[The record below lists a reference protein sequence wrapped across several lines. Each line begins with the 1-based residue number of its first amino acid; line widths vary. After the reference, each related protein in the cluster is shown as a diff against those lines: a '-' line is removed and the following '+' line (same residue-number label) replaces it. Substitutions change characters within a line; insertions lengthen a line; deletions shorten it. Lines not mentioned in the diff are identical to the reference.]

1 MHRFRTLFIRVAC
14 AVYDALILF
23 ALWILATALWIFV
36 TNRLGL
42 YEPTTPLIPFNIP
55 FDLYIFGIS
64 YLYLGGLWRKTGQ
77 TLGMRAWK
85 LKVVAADGSTVTWLQ
100 ALTRT
105 LAAMLSWALLG
116 AGWLWILFD
125 REQLAL
131 HDRLSGTQTVRVTN
145 D

>member
-14 AVYDALILF
+14 AIYDALILF
-23 ALWILATALWIFV
+23 ALWILATALWILV
-36 TNRLGL
+36 TNQLGL

-85 LKVVAADGSTVTWLQ
+85 LKVVAEDGSMVTWLQ
-100 ALTRT
+100 ALKRT

-125 REQLAL
+125 RDQLAL
-131 HDRLSGTQTVRVTN
+131 HDRLSGTRTVRASA